1 MNCHWTE
8 TSETETRK
16 NWAIQERYLDYHE
29 PVLKIYQEWK
39 SLQIV
44 GKKNL
49 QLICWNFK
57 TEKRNLNLR
66 WVTHL
71 PNKAQSYS
79 NIWKSQNNFSYWRIR
94 CSRWIALQS
103 KKDTCQQ
110 VGNSLYWLENSFLK
124 KRSKFK
130 LPPCLQIQLN
140 LKWAL
145 IQGLDSVNL
154 LINR

>member
-1 MNCHWTE
+1 MKWIVIELRFLRLRHGKTEQFKKDNWFIMNLKVCWKDY
-8 TSETETRK
+8 R
-16 NWAIQERYLDYHE
+16 NERSSHF
-29 PVLKIYQEWK
+29 P
-39 SLQIV
+39 

-57 TEKRNLNLR
+57 TAKRIFNFR

-79 NIWKSQNNFSYWRIR
+79 NIWKKNFSHRRIR

-103 KKDTCQQ
+103 EKDICQQ

-130 LPPCLQIQLN
+130 LPLCL
-140 LKWAL
+140 
-145 IQGLDSVNL
+145 
-154 LINR
+154 